1 MTPNIIAIL
10 IIAGALVLYLFPK
23 IPVWVT
29 TVLAALAM
37 VYFGILDFGGAFAG
51 FGNAATLLIIGMMIM
66 GQACFTTGLADR
78 LSKMAGR
85 FAKSEKIFVMAL
97 LIVGTVLAMFLNGAL
112 VVPLLMAVANV
123 TIKNSNGAI
132 TRKGTYMPIAFA
144 SVLGNNL
151 TAISASSMV
160 SAASIIVAAGYKQL
174 GMFEVT
180 AITLPGVLLFYLFY
194 WFYGHKLS
202 HKVFDFPEIPLDD
215 GGSSADGE
223 KVYPVWKQVLTVAV
237 FVVVVV
243 AIARGGNFGQW
254 SLMGACVLIL
264 SGCISA
270 KEAIKAVDWPTYII
284 ASAALG
290 MAAGMNSS
298 GGGATIA
305 EFITGICGPLSQ
317 NPWGM
322 CIVMFI
328 IATLLTQVMSDGAT
342 VAIVVPIGL
351 AMAQA
356 MGWDAIPIAI
366 SAAAGAKVGLA
377 TPICVSCMTMV
388 APAGYRFKDYFVIG
402 GIQNVIQLLATA
414 VMLKIVYF

>member
-1 MTPNIIAIL
+1 MAPSIIAIL
-10 IIAGALVLYLFPK
+10 IIAVALVLYLFPK

-37 VYFGILDFGGAFAG
+37 VYFGILNFSSAFSG
-51 FGNAATLLIIGMMIM
+51 FGNAATLLIVGMMIM

-78 LSKMAGR
+78 LSKLAGR

-97 LIVGTVLAMFLNGAL
+97 LIVGTILAMFLNGAL

-123 TIKNSNGAI
+123 TIKNSNGTI
-132 TRKGTYMPIAFA
+132 TRKGTYMPIGFA

-151 TAISASSMV
+151 TGISASSMV

-194 WFYGHKLS
+194 WFFGYRLS
-202 HKVFDFPEIPLDD
+202 LKVFNFPEIPLEDSVISSE
-215 GGSSADGE
+215 GGKNYA
-223 KVYPVWKQVLTVAV
+223 VWKQALTVLV
-237 FVVVVV
+237 FIVVVV
-243 AIARGGNFGQW
+243 AIAMGGNFGQW
-254 SLMGACVLIL
+254 SLLGACVLIL
-264 SGCISA
+264 SNCISA

-290 MAAGMNSS
+290 LAAGMNDS
-298 GGGATIA
+298 GGGAAIA
-305 EFITGICGPLSQ
+305 EFITNVCGPLSQ
-317 NPWGM
+317 NAWGM
-322 CIVMFI
+322 CIIMFI

-351 AMAQA
+351 AMAQS

-388 APAGYRFKDYFVIG
+388 APAGYRFKDYFIIG
-402 GIQNVIQLLATA
+402 GIQNIIQLIATA
-414 VMLKIVYF
+414 IMLKIVYF